1 MYEVGRH
8 VGPHEQVWQE
18 NGTNEWA
25 ILILIATKEVAA
37 VSQVT
42 HKCVFYKPPDT
53 LYILVHR

>member
-42 HKCVFYKPPDT
+42 HKCVFYKPS
-53 LYILVHR
+53 